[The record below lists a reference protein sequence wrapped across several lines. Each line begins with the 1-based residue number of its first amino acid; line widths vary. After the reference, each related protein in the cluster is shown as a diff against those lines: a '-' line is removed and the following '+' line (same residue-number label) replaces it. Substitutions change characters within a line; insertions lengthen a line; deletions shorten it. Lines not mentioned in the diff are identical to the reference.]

1 MLLSP
6 GADRDP
12 SPMTALGSSEPPH
25 LTTTAGSVVPGVG
38 GPSGSASGE
47 RRGRARSAHPLA
59 MFLGRRVGAG
69 ILTLLVAS
77 LLVFLAT
84 NALPGNVAEV
94 LAGRNATPAVISRL
108 DGELKLNE
116 PVLSRYGTWLAGLIQ
131 GDFGKSAV
139 AVVESNTDSSVA
151 SQIGTPFRNS
161 LILAGIT
168 IVLLVPLA
176 LLIGTLSAVNA
187 GRSRDYVASYFTL
200 VLGALPEFVLG
211 TLLIVVFFSLLNW
224 LPPVSLIP
232 PGSSPLAHVNELV
245 LPVLT
250 LLGVSL
256 AFCARQVRAGVL
268 TVLGEEYVTMA
279 RLSGVREARVI
290 MRYALRNAVAPS
302 IQTFAQAFQYL
313 FGGIIVVETL
323 FAYPGVGQAL
333 VQAVSVRDVTVVQA
347 IAVVL
352 AATYI
357 AINIAAD
364 LLVVLVV
371 PRLRTGLR

>member
-1 MLLSP
+1 
-6 GADRDP
+6 
-12 SPMTALGSSEPPH
+12 
-25 LTTTAGSVVPGVG
+25 
-38 GPSGSASGE
+38 
-47 RRGRARSAHPLA
+47 
-59 MFLGRRVGAG
+59 MFLARRVGAG

-116 PVLSRYGTWLAGLIQ
+116 PVLSRYGTWLAGLVQ

-139 AVVESNTDSSVA
+139 AVVESNQDDSVA
-151 SQIGTPFRNS
+151 SQIGTPLRNS
-161 LILAGIT
+161 LVLAGIT

-176 LLIGTLSAVNA
+176 LLIGTLSAVHA
-187 GRSRDYVASYFTL
+187 GRPWDYAASYFTL

-232 PGSSPLAHVNELV
+232 PGSSPLTHVNELV
-245 LPVLT
+245 LPILT
-250 LLGVSL
+250 LLGVSV

-279 RLSGVREARVI
+279 RLSGVRESRVV

-347 IAVVL
+347 IAVIL

-364 LLVVLVV
+364 LLVVFVV
-371 PRLRTGLR
+371 PRLRTSLR